1 MFKGNDVIWSVCF
14 SVAIAILMLTILMI
28 RTEPVETWVLVVY
41 PTTGALL
48 AHVASRTSPTI
59 EEIAWIETSTIAA
72 ACIVV
77 LAALVN
83 LLLIELLVREMVLG
97 EFLTGTL
104 VQQFSFFALPTI
116 SALLWWALE
125 RHLTRMREAGRK
137 RLKEAGVASPA
148 RRDDGSSAKAEAAEA
163 ADEAA

>member
-1 MFKGNDVIWSVCF
+1 MLKSSNVFWSVSF
-14 SVAIAILMLTILMI
+14 SIAIAVLMLTILLI
-28 RTEPVETWVLVVY
+28 RTDPVETWVLFVY

-48 AHVASRTSPTI
+48 AHVASRTSPTV

-83 LLLIELLVREMVLG
+83 LLLIELLVREMLLG
-97 EFLTGTL
+97 EFLAGTL

-125 RHLTRMREAGRK
+125 RRLTRMRAAGRK
-137 RLKEAGVASPA
+137 RLGKIEKPTQQQPVTDQEEPPQSTD
-148 RRDDGSSAKAEAAEA
+148 RAA
-163 ADEAA
+163 

>member
-1 MFKGNDVIWSVCF
+1 MSKRKDVFWSSCF
-14 SVAIAILMLTILMI
+14 SVAIAVLMLTILLI
-28 RTEPVETWVLVVY
+28 RTEPVDTWVLIVY
-41 PTTGALL
+41 PGIGALL

-83 LLLIELLVREMVLG
+83 LLLIELLLREMVLG
-97 EFLTGTL
+97 ELLTGTI
-104 VQQFSFFALPTI
+104 VQQISFFALPTI

-125 RHLTRMREAGRK
+125 RRLTRMRQAGRK
-137 RLKEAGVASPA
+137 RLKGSELTQSPVGKTVAQ
-148 RRDDGSSAKAEAAEA
+148 K
-163 ADEAA
+163 DEAQATDKAA

>member
-1 MFKGNDVIWSVCF
+1 MFKRNDVFWSSCF
-14 SVAIAILMLTILMI
+14 SVAIAVLMLTILMI
-28 RTEPVETWVLVVY
+28 RTEPVETWVLFVY
-41 PTTGALL
+41 PAIGALL

-83 LLLIELLVREMVLG
+83 LLLIELLVREMLVG
-97 EFLTGTL
+97 ELLAGST
-104 VQQFSFFALPTI
+104 VQKFSFFALPTI

-125 RHLTRMREAGRK
+125 RRLTRMRQAGRK
-137 RLKEAGVASPA
+137 RVEETERPYTQIVKPDTRKEADQAT
-148 RRDDGSSAKAEAAEA
+148 DKAA
-163 ADEAA
+163 

>member
-1 MFKGNDVIWSVCF
+1 MKRRNDIFWSCCF
-14 SVAIAILMLTILMI
+14 SIAIAVLMLTILMI
-28 RTEPVETWVLVVY
+28 RTEPVEIWVLFVY
-41 PTTGALL
+41 PSIGALL

-83 LLLIELLVREMVLG
+83 LLLIELLVREMLWG
-97 EFLTGTL
+97 ELLTGSL
-104 VQQFSFFALPTI
+104 VQQLSFFALPTI

-125 RHLTRMREAGRK
+125 RRLTRMRQAGRK
-137 RLKEAGVASPA
+137 RLESTERSRAQQAKVDAQKETPQATE
-148 RRDDGSSAKAEAAEA
+148 EAA
-163 ADEAA
+163 